1 MTILLF
7 DRNISQYA
15 VELQYLELQ
24 SNAKCSRAGLESV
37 ERKHRASAAQMKY
50 WGNKSEKK
58 PVLEEEGEH
67 LEARGIFFGLYFGM
81 WRYENANEN
90 RNTIL

>member
-1 MTILLF
+1 MF
-7 DRNISQYA
+7 
-15 VELQYLELQ
+15 Q

-58 PVLEEEGEH
+58 PVLEEEGAHLEEEGEH

>member
-1 MTILLF
+1 MQ
-7 DRNISQYA
+7 NAAEHQHQYQHQKYFIICSA
-15 VELQYLELQ
+15 V
-24 SNAKCSRAGLESV
+24 KCKK
-37 ERKHRASAAQMKY
+37 RKHRASAAQMKY
-50 WGNKSEKK
+50 WGNKSEKE